1 MKEFEVVQD
10 LFIQLRVR
18 HVIKTILIFLFFGFM
33 LFLVHLA
40 AFLSVSITNGKQLIK
55 CLFCLLL
62 LFNLPRRVLFCA
74 L

>member
-33 LFLVHLA
+33 LFLVYLA
-40 AFLSVSITNGKQLIK
+40 AFLSVSITN
-55 CLFCLLL
+55 
-62 LFNLPRRVLFCA
+62 
-74 L
+74 